1 MGISL
6 HPGHVWTFLYI
17 RDMYGHFFTSGTC
30 MDISSHPGRGFL
42 VDVCFCVVF
51 RGRGYPTKFF
61 NQKVR
66 LSAEIWKRYYI

>member
-1 MGISL
+1 
-6 HPGHVWTFLYI
+6 
-17 RDMYGHFFTSGTC
+17 

-61 NQKVR
+61 NQKVC